1 MIKEESVVS
10 YEMNRMRHVSCD
22 REYLKR
28 AKLHHILLIE
38 SIVLLNINLSKD
50 SKRSE
55 TYENRSF
62 VLIDYDYD
70 IRTLNAE
77 NLGNYEGI
85 LI

>member
-1 MIKEESVVS
+1 
-10 YEMNRMRHVSCD
+10 MNRMRHVSCD
-22 REYLKR
+22 SEYLKR
-28 AKLHHILLIE
+28 AKLHHILLLE
-38 SIVLLNINLSKD
+38 SIVLLDINLSKD

-77 NLGNYEGI
+77 NLSNYEGI